1 MEKYSVYEVVEQAIQ
16 TEKLGSEFYT
26 EMARRFQ
33 SNRELTKLFETLS
46 VKEQMHEKTF
56 QELKSGMEDNKPD
69 YGEEASQYLRAV
81 VESEFFL
88 GRGKSLPALE
98 SVRTAI
104 EAVFFAIGFEKET
117 LLYYH
122 TMSEAVKEK
131 DVMDKI
137 INEERSHIVWL
148 NKLKIKLIVNSQ

>member
-33 SNRELTKLFETLS
+33 SDSDLKKLFETLS
-46 VKEQMHEKTF
+46 AKEQMHEKTF
-56 QELKSGMEDNKPD
+56 QELKSGMEDDKLD

-98 SVRTAI
+98 SVSTAI

-122 TMSEAVKEK
+122 AISEAVKEK

-148 NKLKIKLIVNSQ
+148 NKLKTKLMVNSQ

>member
-33 SNRELTKLFETLS
+33 SSLDLKKLFETLS
-46 VKEQMHEKTF
+46 VKEQIHEKTF
-56 QELKSGMEDNKPD
+56 QELKSCLEDEKLN

-98 SVRTAI
+98 SIRTAI
-104 EAVFFAIGFEKET
+104 EAVLFAIGFEKET

-122 TMSEAVKEK
+122 TLSEAVKDKE
-131 DVMDKI
+131 VMDKI

-148 NKLKIKLIVNSQ
+148 NELKTKLVVNVQ